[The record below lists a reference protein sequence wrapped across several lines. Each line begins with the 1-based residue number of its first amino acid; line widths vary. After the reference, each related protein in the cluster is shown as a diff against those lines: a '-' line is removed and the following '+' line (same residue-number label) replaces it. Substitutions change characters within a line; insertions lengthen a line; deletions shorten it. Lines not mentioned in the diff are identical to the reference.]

1 MITILFIIF
10 AVASFYCKAKKENMS
25 KFKWAVVGL
34 LISVVP
40 MAGLPVILNNIARK
54 SVGGLGI
61 MAGVACVIF
70 LSAVLQKQIK
80 K

>member
-40 MAGLPVILNNIARK
+40 MAGLPVILNNI
-54 SVGGLGI
+54 VGK
-61 MAGVACVIF
+61 
-70 LSAVLQKQIK
+70 VLEDWELWPVLHVLYF
-80 K
+80 